1 MPTEVDTGTGCQPSN
16 SNVQNYI
23 IQDNNV
29 ICNIFHYDI
38 HIVFILVTIFIV
50 LVWYFATWM
59 FI

>member
-23 IQDNNV
+23 IQDHNV

-38 HIVFILVTIFIV
+38 RMVFILVTIFIV
-50 LVWYFATWM
+50 LVWYFAT
-59 FI
+59 